1 MNSQSKDAEST
12 RQVKVRYAETSAL
25 YASQVLVNASGEDI
39 ILNFSS
45 GYMSDPSS
53 GQTLLPVHTRIAMTA
68 AGARRL
74 HALLEQVLKGPASPE
89 SPAGDNVPEQAR
101 ARFPKAPG
109 SDR

>member
-1 MNSQSKDAEST
+1 MNSQSKDAEGT

-25 YASQVLVNASGEDI
+25 YASQVLVNASGEDV

-45 GYMSDPSS
+45 GYMNDPSS

-74 HALLEQVLKGPASPE
+74 HALLEQVLKGPASSE
-89 SPAGDNVPEQAR
+89 AADENVPEQAR
-101 ARFPKAPG
+101 ARLPKAPG
-109 SDR
+109 GGR

>member
-1 MNSQSKDAEST
+1 MNSQPKDAENT

-74 HALLEQVLKGPASPE
+74 HALLEQVLKGPAPSE
-89 SPAGDNVPEQAR
+89 TPAGEDVPEQAR
-101 ARFPKAPG
+101 ARLPKAGG
-109 SDR
+109 SGR

>member
-1 MNSQSKDAEST
+1 MNNQQKSNDRK

-45 GYMSDPSS
+45 GYLSDPSS

-68 AGARRL
+68 DGARRL
-74 HALLEQVLKGPASPE
+74 HALLDQVLRGPAPSE
-89 SPAGDNVPEQAR
+89 TDSRQGVPEQAK
-101 ARFPKAPG
+101 ARLPKVPG

>member
-1 MNSQSKDAEST
+1 MDNQKKNAEPA

-25 YASQVLVNASGEDI
+25 YASQVLVNATGEDI

-74 HALLEQVLKGPASPE
+74 QALLDQVLK
-89 SPAGDNVPEQAR
+89 SPAPSEADGGEGVPEQAK
-101 ARFPKAPG
+101 ARLPKASG
-109 SDR
+109 SEQ

>member
-1 MNSQSKDAEST
+1 MKNQQKNPDHT

-25 YASQVLVNASGEDI
+25 YASQVLVNATGEDI
-39 ILNFSS
+39 VLNFSS

-74 HALLEQVLKGPASPE
+74 HALLDQVLK
-89 SPAGDNVPEQAR
+89 SPAPSEADGGEGVPEEAKAR
-101 ARFPKAPG
+101 LPGVPG

>member
-1 MNSQSKDAEST
+1 MNNKQKNAGNT

-25 YASQVLVNASGEDI
+25 YASQVLVNATGEDV

-74 HALLEQVLKGPASPE
+74 QALLDQVLKSPASSGADGGE
-89 SPAGDNVPEQAR
+89 GVPEQAK
-101 ARFPKAPG
+101 ARLPRVPG
-109 SDR
+109 NDR